1 MTEEVPRF
9 RQGEIETLSDAD
21 RAAHLFHR
29 QLNDVLNALPPGQE
43 HLVLDLA
50 TMADELVQALAAERD
65 KTSELAAKASGL
77 RLRLRTTAEKLAAVE
92 EDATLDKT
100 GVLNRKTFEER
111 GRALFEKC
119 RREGTPLFCVF
130 VDLDWFKRINDEHGH
145 TAGDRVLEDLAKLL
159 QYCCRPGDVVGRYG
173 GEEFAILMPDAS
185 PDFAGKIME
194 RLRLAVEQFF
204 FRNGSDTTRLQV
216 TASLGGAIL
225 EPGDENFEGLID
237 RADTAMYA
245 AKNWKGEGGRAEG
258 RNMAVLSAKGED
270 GEGKKVH
277 LFIRMS
283 PEDRLRPRHAPRD

>member
-1 MTEEVPRF
+1 MADNEPQF
-9 RQGEIETLSDAD
+9 RQGEASKLSDAD
-21 RAAHLFHR
+21 RAMTLLHR
-29 QLNDVLNALPPGQE
+29 QLNEVLRALPPGE
-43 HLVLDLA
+43 EYLVLDLA
-50 TMADELVQALAAERD
+50 TTADSLLQALAAEQG
-65 KTSELAAKASGL
+65 KTSSLAETASGL
-77 RLRLRTTAEKLAAVE
+77 RLRLKTTAEKLAAVE

-111 GRALFEKC
+111 GRALFEEC

-173 GEEFAILMPDAS
+173 GEEFVILMPDAL

-194 RLRLAVEQFF
+194 RLRLSVEQFYF
-204 FRNGSDTTRLQV
+204 SNGSDRTRLQA
-216 TASLGGAIL
+216 TSSLGGAFL

-237 RADTAMYA
+237 RADKAMYA
-245 AKNWKGEGGRAEG
+245 AKNWKGDDGRAAG
-258 RNMAVLSAKGED
+258 RNMAVLSAPGED
-270 GEGKKVH
+270 ADGKKVH
-277 LFIRMS
+277 LFLRMS